1 MESFR
6 YAVMAVSITCAAAC
20 LIGNLTS
27 GTKMHKQ
34 IKMILDLVI
43 AVVIVLPFANGAA
56 GFELPE
62 IGAHSA
68 PDSRIAAELYNTSL
82 CRETAGNVA
91 AVLKGQIS
99 AAGIECG
106 NIDIDVN
113 ISEDGSIFISRV
125 ILSGSDFEAAAEIV
139 RNSLGAETEV
149 INGDTGEVQ
158 EYEQG

>member
-6 YAVMAVSITCAAAC
+6 YAVMAVCITSAAAC

-27 GTKMHKQ
+27 GTKMHRQ
-34 IKMILDLVI
+34 MKMMLDLVI
-43 AVVIVLPFANGAA
+43 AVVTVLPFANGAA

-62 IGAHSA
+62 IGAHTA
-68 PDSRIAAELYNTSL
+68 PDYSMAVELYNTSL
-82 CRETAGNVA
+82 CRETAGNVGG
-91 AVLKGQIS
+91 VLQGQIS

-125 ILSGSDFEAAAEIV
+125 ILSCSDFEAAAEIV

-149 INGDTGEVQ
+149 INGNTGEVQ